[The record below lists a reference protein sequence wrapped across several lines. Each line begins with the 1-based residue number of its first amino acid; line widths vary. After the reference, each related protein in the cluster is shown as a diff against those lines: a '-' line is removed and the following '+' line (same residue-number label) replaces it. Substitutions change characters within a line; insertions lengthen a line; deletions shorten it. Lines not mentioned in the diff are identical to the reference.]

1 MFSPDGTLISASA
14 APHCG
19 VLLDE
24 ELLSPDTTSLDNINR
39 SVVKINDD
47 MQSRGLSRGL
57 FRDNTRQIRKRK
69 RKKQNSVNGLQ
80 QNVKM
85 KERPFL
91 EQRISMCAEKKCTHC
106 LNSSTS

>member
-47 MQSRGLSRGL
+47 MQSRGLSTGL
-57 FRDNTRQIRKRK
+57 FRDNIRQ
-69 RKKQNSVNGLQ
+69 KKQKNKN
-80 QNVKM
+80 
-85 KERPFL
+85 KEKNKTVCMVY
-91 EQRISMCAEKKCTHC
+91 IGM
-106 LNSSTS
+106 